1 MQKKPADARL
11 SAGTLSEDPFPFC
24 HHQNRTGPPSQAGSL
39 QFGKRSSHVLLAN
52 PEMRRELPACR
63 RIPLINETAHYDVMK
78 ATVVEWKRRPDSNNL
93 RTIILSK
100 MGRQVLAQSCARTF
114 SLERRRLLRCASVLS
129 WGDSRVTAEAVSE
142 MALVV
147 VPYG

>member
-1 MQKKPADARL
+1 MQDNAMVI
-11 SAGTLSEDPFPFC
+11 
-24 HHQNRTGPPSQAGSL
+24 L
-39 QFGKRSSHVLLAN
+39 QFGKCSSHVLPAN
-52 PEMRRELPACR
+52 PEMRRKLPACR

-78 ATVVEWKRRPDSNNL
+78 ATVVEWKTRHDSNNL

-100 MGRQVLAQSCARTF
+100 TGRRVLAQSCATSF

-129 WGDSRVTAEAVSE
+129 WGDSRVAAETVSE